1 MAGARGRCLGLAG
14 AILLAGARLPAQV
27 SLSFSAGVRY
37 TSSLVRDSIV
47 TPLDLQPAL
56 APVVAGIVGFPLN
69 GPWRVEAVVDVGSSE
84 LRMHETGGSTTDV
97 TRLTTLGF
105 GVGLRRRFHPWLA
118 GRFAVGGITY
128 LPAGDVGMFR
138 DGTGGLA
145 PFGQVTVDL
154 APAIAARHH
163 LAIELQ
169 GDVHRFLTPALKA
182 DGFTDSRLVYRI
194 ALGIRYDL
202 LRHESPS
209 PAVTG
214 KP

>member
-1 MAGARGRCLGLAG
+1 MAGARRCLGLTG
-14 AILLAGARLPAQV
+14 AILLAGVRLPAQV

-105 GVGLRRRFHPWLA
+105 GVGLRRRFHTWLA

-145 PFGQVTVDL
+145 PFGQVTADL

-202 LRHESPS
+202 LRRESPS